1 MVLLRTNVSPELS
14 CHLRS
19 NSSGSIWTSQDTE
32 MSIGQEELLRKE
44 VVGCQRRTPQVVQ
57 PSKICL
63 QLGIGP
69 EAMNDGQYHQTG
81 LRNAKPLKKRNG
93 GWHGEGCQ
101 NGQHQYHRL
110 EKMKVGLKSFFL
122 RNWFSQ
128 LVILIATV
136 NTLMKFEALK
146 FFWSRQTGM
155 PIITATFWM
164 VSTASAGWFAH
175 QVSALAMFDT
185 RTGRSLSHLAKVRS
199 ARPVG
204 TLSVSQVLES
214 RGIVKRH
221 AGSNEGG
228 LVVKASV

>member
-19 NSSGSIWTSQDTE
+19 NSSGSIWIPRYRDVNWA
-32 MSIGQEELLRKE
+32 G
-44 VVGCQRRTPQVVQ
+44 RTP
-57 PSKICL
+57 SKRGCGMSAKNTTSGTAFQNCL

-101 NGQHQYHRL
+101 NGQHQYHRV

-221 AGSNEGG
+221 DGSNEGG